1 MTPGCVGLQV
11 KVFYNATDPP
21 HSSSSCIEWG
31 DGSRTEANGGCV
43 AMDRWRQAA
52 TKTLKTDEEDA
63 AVAPAGNLKPHGFYP
78 GLRIKHC
85 F

>member
-21 HSSSSCIEWG
+21 KSSNSCIEWG

-43 AMDRWRQAA
+43 AMDRWRQAQ
-52 TKTLKTDEEDA
+52 
-63 AVAPAGNLKPHGFYP
+63 
-78 GLRIKHC
+78 
-85 F
+85 